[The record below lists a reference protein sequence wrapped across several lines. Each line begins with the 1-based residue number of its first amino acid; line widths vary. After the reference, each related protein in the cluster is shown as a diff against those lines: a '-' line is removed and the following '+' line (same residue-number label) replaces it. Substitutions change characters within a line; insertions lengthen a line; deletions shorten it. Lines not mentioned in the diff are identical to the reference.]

1 MQRWILIRNPLG
13 KKLLRGQLW
22 NVQIVVC
29 FVACKRAHFWC
40 TWPRKLSIA
49 ADAPST
55 RQARD
60 GRGSSDAPLPNV
72 RDAVGFACF
81 KVSETL
87 SEFTFQ
93 RPAPLPLEKKKNV
106 VNGSSLPLTEP
117 TWADLTGLPVS
128 FVWQSSMKR
137 AQKLWGRKKK
147 KEKKRGGGGLQK
159 CSTLTPLKHVFL
171 KLGCHLFLNYPL
183 ILSSVVSFSRVCR
196 RLGCPVFS

>member
-1 MQRWILIRNPLG
+1 MAQKAQRSCRCSFSSPCA
-13 KKLLRGQLW
+13 RE
-22 NVQIVVC
+22 
-29 FVACKRAHFWC
+29 
-40 TWPRKLSIA
+40 PRSF
-49 ADAPST
+49 DAL
-55 RQARD
+55 
-60 GRGSSDAPLPNV
+60 LPNV
-72 RDAVGFACF
+72 CDTAGIYMFQGLRDFVQVHFSA
-81 KVSETL
+81 
-87 SEFTFQ
+87 
-93 RPAPLPLEKKKNV
+93 PYPLPKEKKNV

-147 KEKKRGGGGLQK
+147 KTKGGGGGLQK

>member
-1 MQRWILIRNPLG
+1 MLLQLVIR
-13 KKLLRGQLW
+13 
-22 NVQIVVC
+22 
-29 FVACKRAHFWC
+29 KRASLLWC
-40 TWPRKLSIA
+40 PAAKRVWYGGDLYVSRSPRLC
-49 ADAPST
+49 PSSLFST
-55 RQARD
+55 L
-60 GRGSSDAPLPNV
+60 PLPQ
-72 RDAVGFACF
+72 G
-81 KVSETL
+81 
-87 SEFTFQ
+87 
-93 RPAPLPLEKKKNV
+93 KKNV

-147 KEKKRGGGGLQK
+147 KKKKKGGGGGLQK